1 MSYGR
6 GLLAA
11 ATMLSACAEAGVALE
26 RTDASVAGGDAK
38 HDGSPG
44 TDSST
49 SADASCNPVMTELL
63 MNEAFDGV
71 PVATAWT
78 QTKIDPAYPLVTTA
92 GPAPVTPMTAPNLVW
107 LGGFEKP
114 AASNKDSLT
123 QTILIPAGTTA
134 LTLTGN
140 YWVQTSEI
148 LPGVYDHGYAD
159 LAQSNGTVIE
169 NVVSLDDDHTT
180 TTWTAF
186 SKTFAAP
193 HAGETIM
200 IKLSSAGDAT
210 DVSNFFFDS
219 LSLKATHPASGCP

>member
-1 MSYGR
+1 MSYAR

-11 ATMLSACAEAGVALE
+11 VTLLGACAEAGVAQE
-26 RTDASVAGGDAK
+26 RTDASVGGGDAK
-38 HDGSPG
+38 RDSSMGTDGS
-44 TDSST
+44 TT
-49 SADASCNPVMTELL
+49 VDAACNPVTTELL
-63 MNEAFDGV
+63 MNEAFDGS
-71 PVATAWT
+71 PTATGWT
-78 QTKIDPAYPLVTTA
+78 QVKIDPAYDLVTTA
-92 GPAPVTPMTAPNLVW
+92 GPAPVTPMSAPNLVW

-123 QTILIPAGTTA
+123 QTITVPAGTTA

-140 YWVQTSEI
+140 YWVQTTEI

-159 LAQSNGTVIE
+159 LAQSNGTVLE

-180 TTWTAF
+180 STWTPF
-186 SKTFAAP
+186 TKTFTSP
-193 HAGETIM
+193 HAGESVQ